1 MRTTSGQEP
10 EIMAGAL
17 KCCNYISFC
26 FSFSRWLATPCMEQ
40 HYFVC
45 QHRMPVVKKDN
56 IQHIYN
62 MWNSTFPGQI
72 ANEIEVIF
80 TNKDGD
86 TRQRF
91 QVQPEK
97 NAKMRQRGWR
107 RPYPLESE
115 PVPCI
120 ESAESRRNSV
130 RNTERQGVTRARQV
144 KRNEM
149 LRRHQEKMK
158 ARGERRRY
166 EKEAKFIE

>member
-1 MRTTSGQEP
+1 
-10 EIMAGAL
+10 
-17 KCCNYISFC
+17 
-26 FSFSRWLATPCMEQ
+26 MEQ

-56 IQHIYN
+56 LQHIYN
-62 MWNSTFPGQI
+62 MWNSTFPNQI

-91 QVQPEK
+91 QVEPEK

-107 RPYPLESE
+107 RPFPMDRE

-130 RNTERQGVTRARQV
+130 RNTERQGTRTRQV

-149 LRRHQEKMK
+149 QRRYQEKMK
-158 ARGERRRY
+158 AREERRRHKM
-166 EKEAKFIE
+166 ETNFIE